1 MMTVQNLRQHGRNTL
16 ICQRIHNERNSKSST
31 KKEGRPEDFVLA
43 KDIKVIYMV
52 RDSPQIWSTRKKGGE
67 RTRFI
72 YVLARVTTWSAAA
85 MSSANWNSML
95 LMDCS
100 SLNTHSCGPIVHN
113 ILMYWW
119 RKPTTSNTCSTY
131 VHQPNRKTTIYGS
144 TTVLLSIC

>member
-1 MMTVQNLRQHGRNTL
+1 MMTVQKLGQHGRNTL

-67 RTRFI
+67 TTRFM

-85 MSSANWNSML
+85 ISSANWNSML

-100 SLNTHSCGPIVHN
+100 SLNTHSCGPIVRN

-131 VHQPNRKTTIYGS
+131 VHQPNRKTIIHGS